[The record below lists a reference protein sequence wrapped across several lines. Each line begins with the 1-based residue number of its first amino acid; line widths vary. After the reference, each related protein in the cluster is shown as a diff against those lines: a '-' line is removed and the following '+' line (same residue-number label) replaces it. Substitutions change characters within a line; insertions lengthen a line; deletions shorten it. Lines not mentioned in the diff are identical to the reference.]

1 MTAYVTVNDIPSCA
15 TELTLDELSL
25 VSGGTFTKNRYSKG
39 TYHSVG
45 ISTSYNFFDK
55 DEFMFM
61 GQKISYQKANEI
73 ADIADRV
80 YNVLNEGNHGA
91 NIIGYGEAA
100 FIRAFNSQL
109 SLKYGIQWN
118 GVPGCDF

>member
-1 MTAYVTVNDIPSCA
+1 MTTYVTANKIPFGA
-15 TELTLDELSL
+15 AELTLDELNR
-25 VSGGTFTKNRYSKG
+25 VAGGTFTSNKYSKS

-45 ISTSYNFFDK
+45 ISTSYNFFDE
-55 DEFMFM
+55 DEFKFM
-61 GQKISYQKANEI
+61 GRKISYQQANEI
-73 ADIADRV
+73 VALAQRV
-80 YNVLNEGNHGA
+80 YNVLNEGHHGA

-118 GVPGCDF
+118 GVQGSDF

>member
-1 MTAYVTVNDIPSCA
+1 MTAYA
-15 TELTLDELSL
+15 TTNQMPFSAAELTLDELNL
-25 VSGGTFTKNRYSKG
+25 VTGGTFTSNKYSKS
-39 TYHSVG
+39 TYHSFG

-73 ADIADRV
+73 VDLGDTV
-80 YNVLNEGNHGA
+80 YHVLNDGNQGA

-100 FIRAFNSQL
+100 FIRAFNSHL
-109 SLKYGIQWN
+109 KLKYGIQWN
-118 GVPGCDF
+118 GVPGSDF

>member
-1 MTAYVTVNDIPSCA
+1 MTAYVTENNNPA
-15 TELTLDELSL
+15 GTEELTLDIMNK
-25 VSGGTFTKNRYSKG
+25 VPGGTFTVNTYSKS

-61 GQKISYQKANEI
+61 GRKITYQQANEI
-73 ADIADRV
+73 VALAQRV
-80 YNVLNEGNHGA
+80 YHVLNDGNHGA
-91 NIIGYGEAA
+91 NTIGYNEPA

-118 GVPGCDF
+118 GAPGYDF

>member
-15 TELTLDELSL
+15 TELTMDELNL

-61 GQKISYQKANEI
+61 GRTISYQQANEI
-73 ADIADRV
+73 VALGDRV
-80 YNVLNEGNHGA
+80 YNVLNEGNNGA
-91 NIIGYGEAA
+91 NMIGYGEPA

>member
-1 MTAYVTVNDIPSCA
+1 MTAYVKATNIPFGA
-15 TELTLDELSL
+15 AELTLDELSR
-25 VSGGTFTKNRYSKG
+25 VAGGTFTRNTYSKS

-45 ISTSYNFFDK
+45 ISTRFSFFCA

-61 GQKISYQKANEI
+61 GQGISYERANEI
-73 ADIADRV
+73 VALAQRV
-80 YNVLNEGNHGA
+80 YNVLNEGHHGA

-109 SLKYGIQWN
+109 MLKYGIQWN
-118 GVPGCDF
+118 GAAGGDY

>member
-1 MTAYVTVNDIPSCA
+1 MTAYA
-15 TELTLDELSL
+15 TTNQMPFSAAELTLDELNL
-25 VSGGTFTKNRYSKG
+25 VTGGTLTSNKYSKSF
-39 TYHSVG
+39 YHACG

-61 GQKISYQKANEI
+61 GRTISYQQANEI
-73 ADIADRV
+73 VALGDRV
-80 YNVLNEGNHGA
+80 YNVLNDGNHGA

-109 SLKYGIQWN
+109 CLKYGIQWN